1 MVLGQYPLIKFFSR
15 FGDINTFIF
24 GALFYALGYFIIA
37 FSYNMYGLMFD
48 MVIIT
53 VGENLTTPT
62 INTVIS
68 KIAPAGR
75 TGRYMGFNAMF
86 NSIGRAF
93 GPSIGTY
100 IMYTFHYNGLITWS
114 LIAVFGIF
122 SAFVILIFLNNYKA
136 SNQYLGVD
144 KKL

>member
-1 MVLGQYPLIKFFSR
+1 
-15 FGDINTFIF
+15 
-24 GALFYALGYFIIA
+24 
-37 FSYNMYGLMFD
+37 MFD

-68 KIAPAGR
+68 KMAPEGK
-75 TGRYMGFNAMF
+75 TGRYMGFNSMF

-100 IMYTFHYNGLITWS
+100 IMYTFHYNGLITWA
-114 LIAVFGIF
+114 LIAIFGIF
-122 SAFVILIFLNNYKA
+122 SVFVILIFSNSYKI
-136 SNQYLGVD
+136 SNAYAKTD
-144 KKL
+144 EKL